1 MKDNTGK
8 KKKYGRGY
16 GTKSTNRRMTKKEKI
31 DAEERNL
38 IKNLKK
44 QTDTLKML
52 YSEYPELSKKEI
64 INYQITSIDTAKHT
78 AHNAILGGK
87 KKRNTRKIYKKSKR
101 YKKAG
106 KAIKSGSYGCVFNP
120 ELLCKGSTTRNPNNI
135 SKLLKKDD
143 ADEEMIEIDKVKNA
157 LSTLTGGQKQYFS
170 VFNVNECSPEDIS
183 NQDDF
188 LNVNEKCDHI
198 IKENSIDQFNS
209 EIDNYSLINMPNYG
223 IDLSDLIK
231 DITLDNLV
239 LVNNLVSDFIKKA
252 IVPMNNLNVLHRD
265 VKDVNI
271 MYDSNNLVLIDWGFC
286 AIGTNKTKLPDSII
300 DDYKPL
306 MFNTPFSSL
315 LLKISNPDDPIDF
328 SSWFYNNMNK
338 YKQEPIEKV
347 IFNYLNTKYL
357 PNFSSWD
364 HTQWM
369 IHNLHNVFKK
379 YKFPI
384 NIRRDTGSNFFIDMI
399 INYLKPI
406 LTSQLYVN
414 NKYRFNTVNFY
425 YNNYSHNCDIWGT
438 CSVFFFIIL
447 KLHSSILPN
456 KEKIIYAYQ
465 DMLWNF
471 LFKNGALKI
480 DVNGL
485 CDTGGELDK
494 INSILLEGTS
504 LKSVAKNKTSK
515 KTPAYKSSKKTVT
528 KLRRSERISKKNKI
542 NNAKDNDNTDHKMEV
557 SPIENYIY

>member
-1 MKDNTGK
+1 MKNNTS

-16 GTKSTNRRMTKKEKI
+16 RTTSTNRRMTKKEKI

-44 QTDTLKML
+44 QADTLKML
-52 YSEYPELSKKEI
+52 YDKYPELSKKEI

-78 AHNAILGGK
+78 AHNTSLGGR
-87 KKRNTRKIYKKSKR
+87 KKRNTRKISKKSKR
-101 YKKAG
+101 YKQAG
-106 KAIKSGSYGCVFNP
+106 KAVKSGSYGCVFNP
-120 ELLCKGSTTRNPNNI
+120 ELLCKGSTTRNSNNI

-157 LSTLTGGQKQYFS
+157 LSTLTDSQKQYFS
-170 VFNVNECSPEDIS
+170 VFNVDECSPEDIS
-183 NQDDF
+183 NLDDF
-188 LNVNEKCDHI
+188 SNVNEKCNHI
-198 IKENSIDQFNS
+198 IKEKSIDEFNS

-223 IDLSDLIK
+223 VDLSDLIK
-231 DITLDNLV
+231 DITVDNLV
-239 LVNNLVSDFIKKA
+239 LVNNLVSDFIKRA
-252 IVPMNNLNVLHRD
+252 IVPMNKQNVLHRD

-315 LLKISNPDDPIDF
+315 LLKISNDDDSLDF
-328 SSWFYNNMNK
+328 ASWFYNSMNK

-357 PNFSSWD
+357 PTFSGWD
-364 HTQWM
+364 HTQWL
-369 IHNLHNVFKK
+369 HANLHKIFKN
-379 YKFPI
+379 YNFPA
-384 NIRRDTGSNFFIDMI
+384 NIRTDNNNHLFTDLI
-399 INYLKPI
+399 INYLKSI

-414 NKYRFNTVNFY
+414 SKYRFNKVNFY

-447 KLHSSILPN
+447 KLQSSILPN
-456 KEKIIYAYQ
+456 KDDIIYAYQ

-471 LFKNGALKI
+471 IFKNGALKI

-494 INSILLEGTS
+494 INSIILEGTD
-504 LKSVAKNKTSK
+504 LKSVA
-515 KTPAYKSSKKTVT
+515 
-528 KLRRSERISKKNKI
+528 KLRRSERLSKKK
-542 NNAKDNDNTDHKMEV
+542 
-557 SPIENYIY
+557 